1 MLPDADEGFL
11 NNVVGN
17 ISIMRLEEHLAKNNR
32 LVPLKELAECLFLG
46 RSQAFNELIICRV
59 SGHGCARLCRSF
71 RKLDQDTRGKG
82 EHQGVWGWGMT
93 VRGSYIP

>member
-17 ISIMRLEEHLAKNNR
+17 ISIMRLEEHLAKDNR

-59 SGHGCARLCRSF
+59 SATGVRVCADRSGSWI
-71 RKLDQDTRGKG
+71 KILG
-82 EHQGVWGWGMT
+82 ERVNIKEIGGG
-93 VRGSYIP
+93 G